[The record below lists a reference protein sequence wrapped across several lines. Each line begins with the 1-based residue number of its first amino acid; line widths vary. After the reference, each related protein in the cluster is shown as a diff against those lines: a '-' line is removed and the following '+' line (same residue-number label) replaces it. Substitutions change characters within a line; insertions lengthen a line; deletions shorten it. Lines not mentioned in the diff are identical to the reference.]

1 MKKIF
6 MVIIVLSLV
15 FTMASPSFAE
25 NSHSKSVTVEKEN
38 FSFPIYSLETGEEVG
53 VETHKVS
60 TKTKLY
66 SDFKEI
72 TMTTDIKNEN
82 YSTGEVENNKTK
94 STMLFKGDVLIE
106 VDGEK
111 VPEASENEI
120 IAELTKED
128 LDAIKPFADKFNA
141 GELSADEYL
150 QEVKDL
156 NLDSISTSEQE
167 VDTLIKNTEV
177 ENNDM
182 FNIMSSGG
190 LSWVTYYYKSDRG
203 GYWIKAKSM
212 KGYFYGGLNAFM
224 LDPKAATGT
233 FVHKHTYLSSAQGG
247 LLSSFMSRADSIR
260 SARTEVTIEV
270 AALMGALGLAVITV
284 PTIIGTIAGTGAAA
298 GIAARAYSVSS
309 GAHTHIKRA
318 REIATT
324 IRSM

>member
-1 MKKIF
+1 M
-6 MVIIVLSLV
+6 
-15 FTMASPSFAE
+15 
-25 NSHSKSVTVEKEN
+25 
-38 FSFPIYSLETGEEVG
+38 
-53 VETHKVS
+53 
-60 TKTKLY
+60 
-66 SDFKEI
+66 
-72 TMTTDIKNEN
+72 
-82 YSTGEVENNKTK
+82 
-94 STMLFKGDVLIE
+94 
-106 VDGEK
+106 DGEK

-156 NLDSISTSEQE
+156 DLDSISTSEQE

-190 LSWVTYYYKSDRG
+190 FSWVTYYYKSDRG